1 MGKGESRGTIAAWRL
16 GAGLS
21 IRSRNQ
27 DKLTFWK
34 ARDVV
39 MDSKQEILAAI
50 RRHQVP
56 PTPLPELDGPWISYP
71 DKTQQFA
78 ELVQSVGGR
87 CVVVP
92 DTATADIELRQFEP
106 YLRAKRIFSNVAGL
120 GNNNV
125 DLEAVPDPH
134 DLEDL
139 DVAILPGAFGVAE
152 NGAVWVTDRG
162 LKHRVVYFI
171 TQHLVLV
178 IPRDQIVDN
187 MHQGYERLAFPEAG
201 FGLFI
206 SGPSKTADI
215 EQSLVVGAHGPRS
228 LTVYVIGP

>member
-1 MGKGESRGTIAAWRL
+1 
-16 GAGLS
+16 
-21 IRSRNQ
+21 
-27 DKLTFWK
+27 
-34 ARDVV
+34 
-39 MDSKQEILAAI
+39 MDSKQEILGAI
-50 RRHQVP
+50 RRHQVT

-71 DKTQQFA
+71 NQTQQFS

-87 CVVVP
+87 CVLVP
-92 DTATADIELRQFEP
+92 DIAAADADLRQLEPYATAR
-106 YLRAKRIFSNVAGL
+106 RVFSNVAGL
-120 GNNNV
+120 GTNNV
-125 DLEAVPDPH
+125 DLDSVADPH
-134 DLEDL
+134 ELEDL

-152 NGAVWVTDRG
+152 NGAIWVTDRG

-178 IPRDQIVDN
+178 VPRDQIVDN
-187 MHQGYERLAFPEAG
+187 MHQGYERLSFPDAG

-228 LTVYVIGP
+228 LTVYVVGP